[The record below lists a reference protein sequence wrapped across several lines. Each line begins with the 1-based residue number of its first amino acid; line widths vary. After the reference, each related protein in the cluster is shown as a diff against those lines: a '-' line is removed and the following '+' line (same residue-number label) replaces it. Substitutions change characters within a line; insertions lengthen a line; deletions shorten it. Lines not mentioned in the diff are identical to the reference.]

1 MFVTKPVKSTAM
13 DDEDEAENEVAGGDS
28 EEAMEFATSYAEEK
42 SLGLSKE
49 VLRHVSSIP
58 AEAGKGKTA
67 HFAQLSSLLDQI
79 SQAVKS
85 AKLSVESLLKTK
97 YKSLAELKEKIA
109 DDTKK
114 YFKKEVEK
122 EHRQQQAN
130 KQPASSKPTKAV
142 SDNQVANAI
151 RGFAQMASTNPGVL
165 STSLLWLIPFTAK
178 MKLPQKKLGQPWR
191 ERFKFRLKKMQYETL
206 YWA

>member
-1 MFVTKPVKSTAM
+1 MYLSNGNCVCDLTCQLTAM

-122 EHRQQQAN
+122 EHRQQAN

-165 STSLLWLIPFTAK
+165 STSLLWLFLLLRKWNSLKETGTA
-178 MKLPQKKLGQPWR
+178 LEASL
-191 ERFKFRLKKMQYETL
+191 
-206 YWA
+206 

>member
-1 MFVTKPVKSTAM
+1 M

-165 STSLLWLIPFTAK
+165 STSLLWLYSFYCESVTS
-178 MKLPQKKLGQPWR
+178 LKKLGQPWR
-191 ERFKFRLKKMQYETL
+191 DRFEFRLKKMQYETL

>member
-1 MFVTKPVKSTAM
+1 M

-58 AEAGKGKTA
+58 AETGKGKTA

-97 YKSLAELKEKIA
+97 YKSLAELKEKQCVRCII
-109 DDTKK
+109 
-114 YFKKEVEK
+114 E
-122 EHRQQQAN
+122 
-130 KQPASSKPTKAV
+130 
-142 SDNQVANAI
+142 
-151 RGFAQMASTNPGVL
+151 
-165 STSLLWLIPFTAK
+165 
-178 MKLPQKKLGQPWR
+178 
-191 ERFKFRLKKMQYETL
+191 
-206 YWA
+206 

>member
-1 MFVTKPVKSTAM
+1 M
-13 DDEDEAENEVAGGDS
+13 G
-28 EEAMEFATSYAEEK
+28 
-42 SLGLSKE
+42 
-49 VLRHVSSIP
+49 
-58 AEAGKGKTA
+58 A

-122 EHRQQQAN
+122 EHRQQAN
-130 KQPASSKPTKAV
+130 KQPAASSKPTKAV

-151 RGFAQMASTNPGVL
+151 RGFAQMASTNPD
-165 STSLLWLIPFTAK
+165 
-178 MKLPQKKLGQPWR
+178 M
-191 ERFKFRLKKMQYETL
+191 
-206 YWA
+206 

>member
-1 MFVTKPVKSTAM
+1 M

-122 EHRQQQAN
+122 EHRQQAN

-151 RGFAQMASTNPGVL
+151 RGFAQMANTNPGVF
-165 STSLLWLIPFTAK
+165 STSLLWLLLLLRK
-178 MKLPQKKLGQPWR
+178 
-191 ERFKFRLKKMQYETL
+191 
-206 YWA
+206 